1 MALSQ
6 DFYGAQDFIWWVGI
20 VEDRFDPTKLGR
32 VRVRIIGVDS
42 FDTALLP
49 RDKLPWAQMVSAV
62 NGSKAQSLPK
72 EGDWVFGFFQDGQA
86 AQIRTILG
94 FFPAVESGDVYTSQ
108 TLSTKQK
115 QELDAKAEEQVAN
128 AEQGNVTNVDA
139 PPNTVASDTT
149 QTAAST
155 AEVISTAAST
165 NDVVLVVGYRKEDY
179 PEYDTYLAAEQK
191 KHPDDATKAQSYA
204 ESALKED
211 VRAGKVAPKGD
222 TKVTLGSTM
231 GLSTNTRDFAYNY
244 KYKVRV
250 PRYAQTPY
258 AGEPTSSRLARG
270 IIANTGIEFMNNR
283 LVHVC
288 PTDLEIRQRIGAN
301 KYTRLILIKVSRAIA
316 SALNAI
322 LGADPTGRIAWLIKT
337 TQQINANIQE
347 TLDVV
352 EKVKDFIKLV
362 VTTIQLARTII
373 DWILSLPQ
381 RFQEMLKGCLERIL
395 AIIRSYLTEFIQ
407 EELAAQ
413 VGGADQMAQILSD
426 IDSLTSEIDT
436 LQENI
441 GQLQASAQ
449 FLQSLPDTLPG
460 ILESAATTQTNGS
473 LDSIELLAIQ
483 AGNIYDNLITTSAQE
498 NVNTVS
504 PLYGI

>member
-1 MALSQ
+1 
-6 DFYGAQDFIWWVGI
+6 
-20 VEDRFDPTKLGR
+20 
-32 VRVRIIGVDS
+32 
-42 FDTALLP
+42 
-49 RDKLPWAQMVSAV
+49 
-62 NGSKAQSLPK
+62 
-72 EGDWVFGFFQDGQA
+72 
-86 AQIRTILG
+86 
-94 FFPAVESGDVYTSQ
+94 
-108 TLSTKQK
+108 
-115 QELDAKAEEQVAN
+115 
-128 AEQGNVTNVDA
+128 
-139 PPNTVASDTT
+139 
-149 QTAAST
+149 
-155 AEVISTAAST
+155 
-165 NDVVLVVGYRKEDY
+165 
-179 PEYDTYLAAEQK
+179 
-191 KHPDDATKAQSYA
+191 
-204 ESALKED
+204 
-211 VRAGKVAPKGD
+211 
-222 TKVTLGSTM
+222 
-231 GLSTNTRDFAYNY
+231 
-244 KYKVRV
+244 
-250 PRYAQTPY
+250 
-258 AGEPTSSRLARG
+258 
-270 IIANTGIEFMNNR
+270 
-283 LVHVC
+283 
-288 PTDLEIRQRIGAN
+288 LEIRQRIGAN

-498 NVNTVS
+498 NANTVS